1 MIETSELSKI
11 SVKYAKTSQNIRQ
24 ISLNI
29 SQDFVPFNLL
39 RDVIDRRPLFDEKVR
54 SVARWRPGLGQRAG
68 LACLRVNRRAI
79 PPQLLILQQR
89 PQKDL
94 LSGLRIVLLPS
105 RSEQLDQPCRG
116 LIRVEG
122 VEDVVRRD
130 AGGGA
135 LAAQFL
141 HAELFALVA
150 EFLVEVDANAAR
162 NELLLAALHA
172 LRREE
177 ALVPPVGNDIAEIL
191 RRMQPRS
198 QR

>member
-1 MIETSELSKI
+1 MIETSELSKV
-11 SVKYAKTSQNIRQ
+11 SVKYAKTSQDIRG
-24 ISLNI
+24 ISLNF
-29 SQDFVPFNLL
+29 SQDFVPFDLL

-116 LIRVEG
+116 LVKYDELIRIKI
-122 VEDVVRRD
+122 
-130 AGGGA
+130 
-135 LAAQFL
+135 
-141 HAELFALVA
+141 ELK
-150 EFLVEVDANAAR
+150 N
-162 NELLLAALHA
+162 
-172 LRREE
+172 
-177 ALVPPVGNDIAEIL
+177 
-191 RRMQPRS
+191 
-198 QR
+198 